1 MARLNRS
8 HGETQAPGILCVVH
22 RSSSVAFLCVFVC
35 IIGSPIHF
43 NCSCSNPNRRHNRR
57 LLSRTTKTRYWI
69 RFQRQQWR
77 KTRQGELTLLESDL
91 GNECRLKMVIS
102 CGTPSH
108 RLLRPPP
115 PPCNC
120 VAYMVM
126 HASAE
131 TSVIYRSAA
140 YTSVVRRILCRFL
153 LMRSTHLTSWQIFAE
168 TATCRTALSCSE

>member
-115 PPCNC
+115 PPLQLRSVHGDARKCRNVRYLSFCC
-120 VAYMVM
+120 VHIRRAADIM
-126 HASAE
+126 
-131 TSVIYRSAA
+131 SVPFDAVNSFN
-140 YTSVVRRILCRFL
+140 FL
-153 LMRSTHLTSWQIFAE
+153 TDF
-168 TATCRTALSCSE
+168 C